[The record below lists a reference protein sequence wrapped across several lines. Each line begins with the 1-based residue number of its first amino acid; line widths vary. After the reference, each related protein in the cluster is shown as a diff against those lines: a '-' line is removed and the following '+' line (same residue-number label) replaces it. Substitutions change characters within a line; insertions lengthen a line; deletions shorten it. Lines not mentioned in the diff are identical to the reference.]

1 MAQTTSVLWS
11 VDQGLGEKAKEQAR
25 QNIGAASEKLTE
37 VVNNHTEKIKAN
49 TTEIGQIK
57 VDVADIESSLLN
69 KKDKQQLKSFN
80 GSSKQTI
87 KNISQTENGE
97 LNVEFEDIDMQ
108 NTYVSVNLTQ
118 DFTNEQK
125 GTARANINATNVVAD
140 GVHIDSLTIS
150 NNLLTAGNNQYKLNK
165 VGELSYPYVISTQLI
180 GKKAND
186 TSESVI
192 AEFSEEGLKISTYTP
207 SASAIQLMF
216 TPTGSQQRIMFAYD
230 RQGSTNK
237 TMYSAIASSTG
248 DSPIYSLNIPVG
260 TLTIG
265 SSIIRLTD
273 YVLELEYMNEATADK
288 HNLTCV
294 AKWWRI

>member
-1 MAQTTSVLWS
+1 MKTNKVLIITQS
-11 VDQGLGEKAKEQAR
+11 LTDDEQKKAR
-25 QNIGAASEKLTE
+25 
-37 VVNNHTEKIKAN
+37 
-49 TTEIGQIK
+49 
-57 VDVADIESSLLN
+57 D
-69 KKDKQQLKSFN
+69 
-80 GSSKQTI
+80 
-87 KNISQTENGE
+87 NIS
-97 LNVEFEDIDMQ
+97 
-108 NTYVSVNLTQ
+108 
-118 DFTNEQK
+118 
-125 GTARANINATNVVAD
+125 ATNVVAD

-165 VGELSYPYVISTQLI
+165 VGELSYPYAMSLNLFN
-180 GKKAND
+180 KSAND

-192 AEFSEEGLKISTYTP
+192 AEFSEQGLKISTYTS
-207 SASAIQLMF
+207 SASNIQLMF
-216 TPTGSQQRIMFAYD
+216 TPTGSQRIQFAYD

-237 TMYSAIASSTG
+237 TMHSAIASSTG

-273 YVLELEYMNEATADK
+273 YVLELEYADEATADT

>member
-1 MAQTTSVLWS
+1 MKTNKVLIITQS
-11 VDQGLGEKAKEQAR
+11 LTDSEQA
-25 QNIGAASEKLTE
+25 Q
-37 VVNNHTEKIKAN
+37 
-49 TTEIGQIK
+49 
-57 VDVADIESSLLN
+57 
-69 KKDKQQLKSFN
+69 
-80 GSSKQTI
+80 
-87 KNISQTENGE
+87 
-97 LNVEFEDIDMQ
+97 
-108 NTYVSVNLTQ
+108 
-118 DFTNEQK
+118 
-125 GTARANINATNVVAD
+125 ARANINATNVVAD
-140 GVHIDSLTIS
+140 GKHIDSLTIR

-180 GKKAND
+180 GKKATD

-192 AEFSEEGLKISTYTP
+192 TEFSEEGLKISTYTP

-216 TPTGSQQRIMFAYD
+216 TPTTQRIMFAYD

-273 YVLELEYMNEATADK
+273 YVLELEYMNEATADE

>member
-1 MAQTTSVLWS
+1 MQTNKVLTITQS
-11 VDQGLGEKAKEQAR
+11 
-25 QNIGAASEKLTE
+25 LT
-37 VVNNHTEKIKAN
+37 
-49 TTEIGQIK
+49 
-57 VDVADIESSLLN
+57 D
-69 KKDKQQLKSFN
+69 
-80 GSSKQTI
+80 
-87 KNISQTENGE
+87 
-97 LNVEFEDIDMQ
+97 
-108 NTYVSVNLTQ
+108 
-118 DFTNEQK
+118 EQK

-150 NNLLTAGNNQYKLNK
+150 NNLLAAGNNQYKLNK

-192 AEFSEEGLKISTYTP
+192 GTFSDQELKISTYTS

-216 TPTGSQQRIMFAYD
+216 TPTGTQRIQFAYD

-248 DSPIYSLNIPVG
+248 DSPIYTLNIPVG

-265 SSIIRLTD
+265 SCVIRLTD
-273 YVLELEYMNEATADK
+273 YVLELEYINEATADT
-288 HNLTCV
+288 HNLTCI

>member
-1 MAQTTSVLWS
+1 MKTNKVLINTQS
-11 VDQGLGEKAKEQAR
+11 LTDSEQA
-25 QNIGAASEKLTE
+25 Q
-37 VVNNHTEKIKAN
+37 
-49 TTEIGQIK
+49 
-57 VDVADIESSLLN
+57 
-69 KKDKQQLKSFN
+69 
-80 GSSKQTI
+80 
-87 KNISQTENGE
+87 
-97 LNVEFEDIDMQ
+97 
-108 NTYVSVNLTQ
+108 
-118 DFTNEQK
+118 
-125 GTARANINATNVVAD
+125 ARANINATNVIAD
-140 GVHIDSLTIS
+140 GEHIDSLTIG

-165 VGELSYPYVISTQLI
+165 VGELSYPYVISTQLL
-180 GKKAND
+180 GKKATD

-216 TPTGSQQRIMFAYD
+216 TPTQRIMFAYD

-237 TMYSAIASSTG
+237 TMYSSIASSTG

-273 YVLELEYMNEATADK
+273 YVLELEYMNEATADE
-288 HNLTCV
+288 HNLICI